1 MADLRI
7 AAGLALPVDVVTQPI
22 AILAR
27 RGAGKTYTAS
37 VIVEEVVRAK
47 VPVVILDP
55 TGAWW
60 GLRSSVDGERPGL
73 PVVIFGGDHGDVAL
87 EPSAGKVIAD
97 VVIDHPGAYVVD
109 LSGFESKAAEV
120 RFAADFLERLYRAK
134 KRETG
139 PLLLVVDEADVF
151 APQRPGPD
159 QTRTLGAT
167 EAIVR
172 RGRIKGLGN
181 LLITQRAAV
190 LNKNV
195 LTQTEVLVVMQTT
208 GPQDRAAIDDW
219 IAGNGTREERDEVLG
234 SLASL
239 EQGEAWIW
247 SPSFLRILRRV
258 RIRARTTFDSS
269 RTPEAGEV
277 AIAPRAFAE
286 VDLEQLGARIAA
298 TIEQQKANDPAEL
311 RRRIHELERDLVKTR
326 ADHADPIP
334 EVREVI
340 VEIPVL
346 NGQVER
352 LAGILEQL
360 VPVAEAIRGAGDQL
374 VIAASEIRVAISRT
388 ATAPRPAPDSPAW
401 PRGRTP
407 RVERVSPGRTG
418 APQSLTAADR
428 TGVGSGPR
436 AVASGERIPG
446 GAPRDLV
453 EARQLKAGAR
463 RMLSA
468 LAQLHPTPLTRVQ
481 IATLSDVSPAG
492 GTFSD
497 YLSAIRSNGL
507 IVEERGSI
515 ALSDTGQDLVAGELG
530 SGAPSSSELLGLWGR
545 KLKAGARRMLQVLH
559 DSHPDGLTR
568 AELAERAEVSAAG
581 GTFSDYLS
589 SLRRNGLLDEAGG
602 LVRAGEA
609 LFLGG
614 RR

>member
-1 MADLRI
+1 MALRI
-7 AAGLALPVDVVTQPI
+7 APGLELPVDVVTQPI

-37 VIVEEVVRAK
+37 VIVEEVVRAT

-60 GLRSSVDGERPGL
+60 GLRSSVDGDRPGL
-73 PVVIFGGDHGDVAL
+73 PVVIFGGDHGDVPL
-87 EPSAGKVIAD
+87 EPTAGKIIAD
-97 VVIDHPGAYVVD
+97 VVIEHPGAYVVD
-109 LSGFESKAAEV
+109 LSSFESKAAEV

-139 PLLLVVDEADVF
+139 PLFLVVDEADVF

-172 RGRIKGLGN
+172 RGRIKGLGD

-247 SPSFLRILRRV
+247 SPSFLRILQRV

-277 AIAPRAFAE
+277 AIAPRAFAQ
-286 VDLEQLGARIAA
+286 VDLEALGTRIAA
-298 TIEQQKANDPAEL
+298 TIEQQRANDPAEL
-311 RRRIHELERDLVKTR
+311 RRRIGALERDLVKAR
-326 ADHADPIP
+326 ADHADSIP

-340 VEIPVL
+340 VEVPVL
-346 NGQVER
+346 NGQVGALLEGLAR
-352 LAGILEQL
+352 LEVVGRSL
-360 VPVAEAIRGAGDQL
+360 VGVAVDITAAIG
-374 VIAASEIRVAISRT
+374 RVAS
-388 ATAPRPAPDSPAW
+388 APRPTPEQGVVPLQ
-401 PRGRTP
+401 P
-407 RVERVSPGRTG
+407 RVTPGSQGRTG
-418 APQSLTAADR
+418 APQQSRSPERAASTDSD
-428 TGVGSGPR
+428 V
-436 AVASGERIPG
+436 G
-446 GAPRDLV
+446 GAPR
-453 EARQLKAGAR
+453 LKAGAR

-468 LAQLHPTPLTRVQ
+468 LAQLHPTPLTRHQV
-481 IATLSDVSPAG
+481 ATLSDLSPAS

-497 YLSAIRSNGL
+497 YLSSIRIAGL
-507 IVEERGSI
+507 VVEDGRTL
-515 ALSDTGQDLVAGELG
+515 ALSDAGQAMVAGELG
-530 SGAPSSSELLGLWGR
+530 SGAPTSDVLLEMWGR
-545 KLKAGARRMLQVLH
+545 KLKAGARRMLGALH
-559 DSHPDGLTR
+559 DVYPGGLTR
-568 AELAERAEVSAAG
+568 TELGERSEIVTTS

-589 SLRRNGLLDEAGG
+589 ALRRNGLLDEQGG
-602 LVRAGEA
+602 ILRAGAA

>member
-1 MADLRI
+1 MILRI
-7 AAGLALPVDVVTQPI
+7 AAGLELPVDVVTQPI

-60 GLRSSVDGERPGL
+60 GLRSSVDGDRPGL

-97 VVIDHPGAYVVD
+97 VVIEHPGAYVVD
-109 LSGFESKAAEV
+109 LSSFESKAAEV

-139 PLLLVVDEADVF
+139 PLFLVVDEADVF

-172 RGRIKGLGN
+172 RGRIKGLGD

-269 RTPEAGEV
+269 RTPEAGEI

-286 VDLEQLGARIAA
+286 VDLEALGARITA

-311 RRRIHELERDLVKTR
+311 RRRIHALERQLAEKPVTETVER
-326 ADHADPIP
+326 
-334 EVREVI
+334 I
-340 VEIPVL
+340 VEVPVL

-352 LAGILEQL
+352 LAEVLEQL
-360 VPVAEAIRGAGDQL
+360 VPVAEAIRGAGDQI
-374 VIAASEIRVAISRT
+374 VIAASEIRVAIGRT
-388 ATAPRPAPDSPAW
+388 ATAPRPDPDSPATTG
-401 PRGRTP
+401 GRTP
-407 RVERVSPGRTG
+407 RVDRVSPERTG

-446 GAPRDLV
+446 GAPDLGEV
-453 EARQLKAGAR
+453 RLKAGAR

-468 LAQLHPTPLTRVQ
+468 LAQLHPTPLTRGQV
-481 IATLSDVSPAG
+481 ATLSDISPTS

-497 YLSAIRSNGL
+497 YLSAIRSAGL
-507 IVEERGSI
+507 IVEDGRTL
-515 ALSDTGQDLVAGELG
+515 ALSDTGQAMVAGELG
-530 SGAPSSSELLGLWGR
+530 SGAPTSDELLEMWGR
-545 KLKAGARRMLQVLH
+545 KLKAGARRMLGALH
-559 DSHPDGLTR
+559 EAYPDGLTR
-568 AELAERAEVSAAG
+568 AELGERSEISTTS

-589 SLRRNGLLDEAGG
+589 ALRRNGLLDEAGG